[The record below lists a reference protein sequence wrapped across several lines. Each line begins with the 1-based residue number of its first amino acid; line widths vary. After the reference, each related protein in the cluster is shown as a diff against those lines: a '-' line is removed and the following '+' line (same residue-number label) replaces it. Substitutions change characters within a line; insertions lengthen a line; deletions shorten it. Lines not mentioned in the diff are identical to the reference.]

1 VGVHGAPVK
10 TTSLMTT
17 SGCSV
22 QLPSLKYLADA
33 TNAISLLNPGTHALS
48 ELNSTELEF
57 PWSTNSNAQT
67 RLHMNSRVLCS
78 RFLNTS
84 HQGLT
89 TESLAPKS
97 RNQDQDPGNMDS
109 RPRPRPCRQ
118 GLKTKNLAIYTRG
131 RDRELAAK
139 IDALPS
145 GSQNQ
150 DPDLAVHI
158 LETEAE
164 TKTSPPGFQG
174 QDRDLGHIV
183 QRPRPGPWL
192 KELGSTRVSR
202 PWNTPAGIHIF
213 RTKRPSSLR
222 CLLPIRMQWRSV
234 HSARPGLF
242 VWSTN
247 SAIRREM

>member
-1 VGVHGAPVK
+1 VHGAPVK

-22 QLPSLKYLADA
+22 QLPLLKYLADA

-78 RFLNTS
+78 RPLNTR

-131 RDRELAAK
+131 RDRELA
-139 IDALPS
+139 
-145 GSQNQ
+145 
-150 DPDLAVHI
+150 VRV
-158 LETEAE
+158 
-164 TKTSPPGFQG
+164 TKPRSRPCQY
-174 QDRDLGHIV
+174 IYS
-183 QRPRPGPWL
+183 RPRP
-192 KELGSTRVSR
+192 R
-202 PWNTPAGIHIF
+202 P
-213 RTKRPSSLR
+213 RPRHQDFKAKTETL
-222 CLLPIRMQWRSV
+222 
-234 HSARPGLF
+234 
-242 VWSTN
+242 
-247 SAIRREM
+247 AI

>member
-1 VGVHGAPVK
+1 VHGAPVK

-22 QLPSLKYLADA
+22 QLPLLKYLADA

-78 RFLNTS
+78 RPLDTR

-139 IDALPS
+139 TDALPS

-150 DPDLAVHI
+150 DPDLASTYTRDRGRDQDLATRI
-158 LETEAE
+158 SRPRPRPWPYSTEAE
-164 TKTSPPGFQG
+164 TRTLAK
-174 QDRDLGHIV
+174 R
-183 QRPRPGPWL
+183 
-192 KELGSTRVSR
+192 TRIHSSFETLEHSC
-202 PWNTPAGIHIF
+202 WNTHF
-213 RTKRPSSLR
+213 
-222 CLLPIRMQWRSV
+222 Q
-234 HSARPGLF
+234 
-242 VWSTN
+242 N
-247 SAIRREM
+247 